1 MKLKSTTTN
10 GFNLRIINSLMH
22 NAFLGGGGYASP
34 ALTVNWICRRASPT
48 SIWGSPP
55 PGLTAVG
62 ATTRVFEKLVR
73 YTDLSSDD
81 CDIVRILISLDK
93 QKGPYEN
100 PHYCSKRGEVV
111 VFLVHII
118 HIMGWVVTM
127 TRLTVVLSS
136 STFHLFNHL
145 LISNLPVHQSC
156 LPVNLKLLIW

>member
-22 NAFLGGGGYASP
+22 NAFTCPDCKL
-34 ALTVNWICRRASPT
+34 NMPT
-48 SIWGSPP
+48 SIPDEHMGVSPP
-55 PGLTAVG
+55 GHTAAG

-81 CDIVRILISLDK
+81 SDIVRILISLDK

-111 VFLVHII
+111 VSLVHII

-145 LISNLPVHQSC
+145 LISNSPVHQSC
-156 LPVNLKLLIW
+156 LPVNLKLLI

>member
-1 MKLKSTTTN
+1 
-10 GFNLRIINSLMH
+10 MH
-22 NAFLGGGGYASP
+22 SWGGGGVGGYASP

-55 PGLTAVG
+55 PGLTAAG

-93 QKGPYEN
+93 QRGPYEN
-100 PHYCSKRGEVV
+100 PHYCSKRGEAVV
-111 VFLVHII
+111 SLVHII

-156 LPVNLKLLIW
+156 LPVNLKLLI

>member
-1 MKLKSTTTN
+1 
-10 GFNLRIINSLMH
+10 MH
-22 NAFLGGGGYASP
+22 SWGGGGGYASP

-48 SIWGSPP
+48 SIPDEHMGVSP
-55 PGLTAVG
+55 PGLTAAG
-62 ATTRVFEKLVR
+62 AATRVFEKLVR

-111 VFLVHII
+111 VSLVHII

-156 LPVNLKLLIW
+156 LPVNLKLLI

>member
-1 MKLKSTTTN
+1 
-10 GFNLRIINSLMH
+10 MH
-22 NAFLGGGGYASP
+22 SWGGGGGEVRFTCP
-34 ALTVNWICRRASPT
+34 DCKLNMPT
-48 SIWGSPP
+48 SIPDEHMGVSPP
-55 PGLTAVG
+55 PGLTPAG

-73 YTDLSSDD
+73 YTDRSSDD
-81 CDIVRILISLDK
+81 WNIVRILISLDK

-111 VFLVHII
+111 VSLVHII

-156 LPVNLKLLIW
+156 LPVNLKLLI

>member
-1 MKLKSTTTN
+1 MGVS
-10 GFNLRIINSLMH
+10 
-22 NAFLGGGGYASP
+22 
-34 ALTVNWICRRASPT
+34 
-48 SIWGSPP
+48 P
-55 PGLTAVG
+55 PGLTAAS

-100 PHYCSKRGEVV
+100 PLYCSKRGEVV
-111 VFLVHII
+111 VSLVHII

-127 TRLTVVLSS
+127 TRLTVILSS

-156 LPVNLKLLIW
+156 LPVNLKLLI